1 MKKKQPKDYWD
12 KNIER
17 WGQFYL
23 EESHLGEEF
32 YSSKFVSFIYRIFIV
47 PIESRLMEKRFKL
60 TMDFV
65 ENFSKPGITIADVG
79 CGTGIFTVEMLKR
92 GARVKALDL
101 STVSLE
107 ATQKNVEREVPE
119 FANAVEYIHSDLS
132 VVSMPKV
139 DVALAMGV
147 TPYVTDITNFMTT
160 SCRLQTSLFA

>member
-1 MKKKQPKDYWD
+1 
-12 KNIER
+12 
-17 WGQFYL
+17 
-23 EESHLGEEF
+23 
-32 YSSKFVSFIYRIFIV
+32 
-47 PIESRLMEKRFKL
+47 MEKRFKL

-101 STVSLE
+101 STVSLK

-119 FANAVEYIHSDLS
+119 FANSVEYIHSDLS
-132 VVSMPKV
+132 VVPMPKV

-147 TPYVTDITNFMTT
+147 TPYVTDITKFYDNILPFTNVFF
-160 SCRLQTSLFA
+160 CLILDPRHWANRVRGLFSVFKCKKHAFFRKEFGRSMLNKAWL